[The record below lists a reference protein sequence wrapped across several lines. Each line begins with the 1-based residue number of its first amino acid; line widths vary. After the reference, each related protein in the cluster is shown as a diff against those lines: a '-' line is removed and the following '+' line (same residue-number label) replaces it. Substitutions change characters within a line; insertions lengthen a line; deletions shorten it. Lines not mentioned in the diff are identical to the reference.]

1 MAKTLFWFQA
11 SFFRRKRRVLGKN
24 MSQSKERNM
33 KDEVCPECR
42 TGKAVV
48 RFRAPKRYSWG
59 CSFFPD
65 CYGPKA
71 WQSIQVPEEQ
81 KRECDEEYKNFQAA
95 QEETV
100 SKKEKKRAPPPKGRA
115 SGHDKDNEGIDGNHD
130 SLKGRKVAR
139 TDKRK

>member
-1 MAKTLFWFQA
+1 
-11 SFFRRKRRVLGKN
+11 
-24 MSQSKERNM
+24 M

-48 RFRAPKRYSWG
+48 RFRAPKRYFWG

-81 KRECDEEYKNFQAA
+81 KRECDAEFKASQNA
-95 QEETV
+95 QEEALP
-100 SKKEKKRAPPPKGRA
+100 KKEKKRETPKAAEVDHDEGSDAKDKGQDVLTGR
-115 SGHDKDNEGIDGNHD
+115 G
-130 SLKGRKVAR
+130 VAR
-139 TDKRK
+139 TKKRK